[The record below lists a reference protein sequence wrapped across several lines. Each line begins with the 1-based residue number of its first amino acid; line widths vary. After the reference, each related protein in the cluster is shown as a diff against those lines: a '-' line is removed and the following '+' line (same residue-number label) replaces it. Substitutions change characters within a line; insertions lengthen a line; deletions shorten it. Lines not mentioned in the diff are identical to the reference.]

1 MSDYNI
7 GTYFICNNFMKT
19 ILYNKEDMILK
30 IKEIVHI
37 ISESFKLKTKNIYF
51 VIKYLIMS
59 LPLSETENKLT
70 LSSLE
75 AVYFH
80 LCCYP

>member
-1 MSDYNI
+1 
-7 GTYFICNNFMKT
+7 
-19 ILYNKEDMILK
+19 MILK
-30 IKEIVHI
+30 IKELVHT

-70 LSSLE
+70 LSSLGACISIY
-75 AVYFH
+75 AVIH
-80 LCCYP
+80 RHVKCI